1 MNVLRAYSVEKI
13 QENNT
18 AEIMQTVL
26 EDARSSYAEEIVVE
40 LSSESADEV
49 EANVAR
55 IVGWVQAWVTNQ
67 ADEE

>member
-1 MNVLRAYSVEKI
+1 
-13 QENNT
+13 
-18 AEIMQTVL
+18 MQTVL

-40 LSSESADEV
+40 LTSESADEV

-67 ADEE
+67 TNEE

>member
-1 MNVLRAYSVEKI
+1 MEKI

-40 LSSESADEV
+40 LTSESADEV

-55 IVGWVQAWVTNQ
+55 IAGWVQAWVANQ